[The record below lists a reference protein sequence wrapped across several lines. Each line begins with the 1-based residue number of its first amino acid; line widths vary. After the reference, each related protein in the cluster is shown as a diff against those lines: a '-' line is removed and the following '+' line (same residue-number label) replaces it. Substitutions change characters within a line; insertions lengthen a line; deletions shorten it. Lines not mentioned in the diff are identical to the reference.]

1 MDQETKLR
9 LSTNKDRLAL
19 VLAALFVGL
28 LAFASYKYFNI
39 ADVKQGTGDI
49 TLSTSTTREPVV
61 IDNGGN
67 PSNPSTPQLDLG
79 SSTPIYGGNTIS
91 PFQTLSNNYTQSISS
106 SWVANNYK
114 SGDIQKGSYTV
125 KSGDTLWEIAEA
137 VYGNGADWVK
147 IVVAN
152 PSSIGYLPSGQQ
164 ALIMP
169 GQVLVLP

>member
-9 LSTNKDRLAL
+9 LSTNKDKFAL
-19 VLAALFVGL
+19 LLAALFVAA
-28 LAFASYKYFNI
+28 LAYSSYKYFNI
-39 ADVKQGTGDI
+39 ADVKQGSGDI
-49 TLSTSTTREPVV
+49 TLSTSTTREPIAV
-61 IDNGGN
+61 GN
-67 PSNPSTPQLDLG
+67 DSKPPTPQLDLG
-79 SSTPIYGGNTIS
+79 APAPTYGGDTIS
-91 PFQTLSNNYTQSISS
+91 PFQTLSNNHTQPTQST
-106 SWVANNYK
+106 WVANNYK

-147 IVVAN
+147 IVAAN